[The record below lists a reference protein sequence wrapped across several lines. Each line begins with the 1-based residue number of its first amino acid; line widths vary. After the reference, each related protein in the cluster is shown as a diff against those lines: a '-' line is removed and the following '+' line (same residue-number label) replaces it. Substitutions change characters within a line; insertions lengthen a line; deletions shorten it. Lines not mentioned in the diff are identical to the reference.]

1 MGLAR
6 LYCWSYDAIPMVPIR
21 AAQCLCGHLHWR
33 NQLVKVTS
41 IRRRSCAA
49 GLASARRDASGLN
62 VLLITLD
69 TTRADRLG
77 AYGFQSTSTANFDR
91 LAREGVLFE
100 QTATVAP
107 LTLPAHA
114 SLFTGRFPFA
124 HGVRDN
130 AGFVLDP
137 REVTLAEILKRR
149 GYQTGAFVGSYVL
162 ASGRGLNQG
171 FDTYRDDF
179 NAPQRARHAWGTS
192 TSRK

>member
-1 MGLAR
+1 MGLRRSFAAGHMTRFRWLQFALLSAFAAICIGGISSSESLPYAVDRAR
-6 LYCWSYDAIPMVPIR
+6 LGSLPP
-21 AAQCLCGHLHWR
+21 G
-33 NQLVKVTS
+33 VT
-41 IRRRSCAA
+41 R
-49 GLASARRDASGLN
+49 SGLN

-130 AGFVLDP
+130 AGLCP
-137 REVTLAEILKRR
+137 
-149 GYQTGAFVGSYVL
+149 
-162 ASGRGLNQG
+162 
-171 FDTYRDDF
+171 
-179 NAPQRARHAWGTS
+179 
-192 TSRK
+192 